1 MKVLGVGYG
10 GPQEARRCAG
20 AYLQLWRWVPHFW
33 AGTYLVVLPVV
44 YHLDKVCYKI
54 RRFCFWQKEKN
65 LNAFWNV
72 TVTCL
77 QRLARNVLH
86 KTEVGSKF
94 TFWQSPYLIL
104 YPFSK
109 ILITGTAITLLPTL
123 SSNRKTWKSSQ
134 RTHTFFCLVA
144 RVHTGF
150 FFQIC
155 FTGKSLKKY
164 IDPECLL

>member
-1 MKVLGVGYG
+1 MVGPKKHDGVQAPIYI
-10 GPQEARRCAG
+10 QLRR
-20 AYLQLWRWVPHFW
+20 RVPHFR
-33 AGTYLVVLPVV
+33 AGTYLIVLPVV
-44 YHLDKVCYKI
+44 YHPDKVCYKI
-54 RRFCFWQKEKN
+54 RRFCFWQKERN
-65 LNAFWNV
+65 LNAFWNG

-86 KTEVGSKF
+86 KIEVRSKF

-155 FTGKSLKKY
+155 FTGK
-164 IDPECLL
+164 